1 MRVAFILVYGLKK
14 NKKNKNMIQYELLFV
29 MVVRILIGY
38 MLLVL
43 VFV

>member
-14 NKKNKNMIQYELLFV
+14 IKKNKYMIQYELLFV